1 MLLVLPLPLP
11 LPLGLSL
18 LRPLV
23 ERSLHPLLSLP
34 LELLVLVLVLTAIL
48 LVDLEPLI
56 EC

>member
-1 MLLVLPLPLP
+1 MLPLPLP